1 MKDWKPKDIK
11 NFRKRFKLSQSK
23 LASLLGVSRNYI
35 YLLESGEKIPSKTLK
50 PLLSYVKNSMLKNN

>member
-35 YLLESGEKIPSKTLK
+35 YLLESGERIPSKTLK
-50 PLLSYVKNSMLKNN
+50 LLLSYVKNSMLKNN